1 MRDRRPRGPARRRAR
16 KAAHDKDEIIVV
28 EGYVDVIAM
37 SQAGYPQT
45 VAPLGTA
52 LTGEQCELLWRIA
65 SEPILCFDGDK
76 AGQKAAFRAIDTA
89 LPARALLELAQ
100 RIEAAADR
108 VRTVRNGPRTLD
120 VDVLLVGD
128 LSVCEPDL
136 VVPHPRM
143 SERGFVLAP
152 LEDLDASQVPEGWR
166 GRLAE
171 SDPAS
176 LDLRLIGSLGG
187 H

>member
-1 MRDRRPRGPARRRAR
+1 MKAFLGLGSNMGDRMGRLEMAVKELRNLDPALSVSPIY
-16 KAAHDKDEIIVV
+16 E
-28 EGYVDVIAM
+28 
-37 SQAGYPQT
+37 T
-45 VAPLGTA
+45 APLGGPDGQERFLNCVVRLETTMTPRQLLATA
-52 LTGEQCELLWRIA
+52 SRLEKL
-65 SEPILCFDGDK
+65 
-76 AGQKAAFRAIDTA
+76 AG
-89 LPARALLELAQ
+89 
-100 RIEAAADR
+100 R

-152 LEDLDASQVPEGWR
+152 LEDLDASRVPEGWR
-166 GRLAE
+166 ERLAE
-171 SDPAS
+171 SDPTS

>member
-1 MRDRRPRGPARRRAR
+1 MKAFLGLGSNMGDRMGRLEMAVKELRNLDPALSVSPVY
-16 KAAHDKDEIIVV
+16 E
-28 EGYVDVIAM
+28 
-37 SQAGYPQT
+37 T
-45 VAPLGTA
+45 APLGGPDGQERFLNCVVRLETTMTPRQLLATA
-52 LTGEQCELLWRIA
+52 SRLEKL
-65 SEPILCFDGDK
+65 
-76 AGQKAAFRAIDTA
+76 AG
-89 LPARALLELAQ
+89 
-100 RIEAAADR
+100 R

-143 SERGFVLAP
+143 FERGFVLAP
-152 LEDLDASQVPEGWR
+152 LEDLDASRVPEGWR

>member
-1 MRDRRPRGPARRRAR
+1 MKAFLGLGSNMGDRMGRLEMAVKELRNLDPALSVSPVY
-16 KAAHDKDEIIVV
+16 E
-28 EGYVDVIAM
+28 
-37 SQAGYPQT
+37 S
-45 VAPLGTA
+45 APLGGPDGQERFLNCVVRLETTMTPRQLLATA
-52 LTGEQCELLWRIA
+52 SRLE
-65 SEPILCFDGDK
+65 
-76 AGQKAAFRAIDTA
+76 
-89 LPARALLELAQ
+89 ELAG
-100 RIEAAADR
+100 R

-120 VDVLLVGD
+120 VDVLIVGD

-152 LEDLDASQVPEGWR
+152 LEDLDASRVPEGWR
-166 GRLAE
+166 ERLAE

>member
-1 MRDRRPRGPARRRAR
+1 MKAFLGLGSNMGDRMGRLEMAVKELRNLDPALSVSPVY
-16 KAAHDKDEIIVV
+16 E
-28 EGYVDVIAM
+28 
-37 SQAGYPQT
+37 T
-45 VAPLGTA
+45 APLGGPDGQERFLNCVVRLETTMTPRQLLATA
-52 LTGEQCELLWRIA
+52 SRLE
-65 SEPILCFDGDK
+65 
-76 AGQKAAFRAIDTA
+76 
-89 LPARALLELAQ
+89 ELAG
-100 RIEAAADR
+100 R

-128 LSVCEPDL
+128 LSVCEPDF

-143 SERGFVLAP
+143 FERGFVLAP
-152 LEDLDASQVPEGWR
+152 LEDLDASRVPEGWR

>member
-1 MRDRRPRGPARRRAR
+1 MKAFLGLGSNMGDRMGRLEMAVKELRNLDPALSVSPIY
-16 KAAHDKDEIIVV
+16 E
-28 EGYVDVIAM
+28 
-37 SQAGYPQT
+37 T
-45 VAPLGTA
+45 APLGGPDGQERFLNCVVRLETTMTPRQLLATA
-52 LTGEQCELLWRIA
+52 SRLE
-65 SEPILCFDGDK
+65 
-76 AGQKAAFRAIDTA
+76 
-89 LPARALLELAQ
+89 ELAG
-100 RIEAAADR
+100 R

-120 VDVLLVGD
+120 VDVLIVGD

-152 LEDLDASQVPEGWR
+152 LEDLDASRVPEGWR
-166 GRLAE
+166 ERLAE
-171 SDPAS
+171 SDPTS